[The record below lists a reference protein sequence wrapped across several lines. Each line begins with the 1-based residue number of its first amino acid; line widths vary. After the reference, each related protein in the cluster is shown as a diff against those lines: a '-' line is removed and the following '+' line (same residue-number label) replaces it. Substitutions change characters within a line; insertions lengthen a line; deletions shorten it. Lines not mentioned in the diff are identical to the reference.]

1 MEQPGTKTMSPN
13 DAFNL
18 LKPLG
23 HDEGKRQ
30 LNQAFVQKLRDA
42 LDHDC
47 GDIDAMRRAY
57 LHCDLLELGRLVSAS
72 MEIYQEEY
80 REDE

>member
-1 MEQPGTKTMSPN
+1 MSPN

-18 LKPLG
+18 LRPLG

-42 LDHDC
+42 LDNNC
-47 GDIDAMRRAY
+47 GDIDAMRQAY
-57 LHCDLLELGRLVSAS
+57 LRRRYRELGRLVSAS
-72 MEIYQEEY
+72 MDIYESEY
-80 REDE
+80 AEDIIP